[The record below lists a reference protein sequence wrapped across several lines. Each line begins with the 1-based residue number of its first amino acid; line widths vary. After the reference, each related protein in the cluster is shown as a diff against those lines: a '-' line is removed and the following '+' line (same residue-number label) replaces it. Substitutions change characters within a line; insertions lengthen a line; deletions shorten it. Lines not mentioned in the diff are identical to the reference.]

1 MDTHATRTHHA
12 LAFSSHTHPNNSPY
26 SFGLPLHPDIAA
38 AARDPGLRE
47 ALASKVSRERVG
59 IEVEGMLSGK
69 DARPALALEALA
81 ALGLAG
87 TVFRPPLAPAP
98 APAPAS
104 ALAGREQ
111 GQGQGVEP
119 SCAAAEGGDAGAEA
133 EAEGEAG
140 WLPLGVAGVR
150 LANVLLWRREAA
162 GPGGEEEGEGEAEVV
177 MEDVGMLRSEDADE
191 LALRPDNMDAG
202 VGVGGGGVGGRGMP
216 PPGGPHFRLLGLTR
230 AGGYRRS
237 RRGHRLLFLAAA
249 LLGWAGRAP
258 GPEPPQGKG
267 KGKRAVPV
275 VQVVVRE
282 ALKLRAR
289 DAEEAGLL
297 YALLPRFRALAG
309 GAGARAGAGAGVPR
323 CVVLGN
329 VWGWW
334 SCVCCAGG
342 KPVG

>member
-119 SCAAAEGGDAGAEA
+119 SCAAAEGGTQE
-133 EAEGEAG
+133 
-140 WLPLGVAGVR
+140 
-150 LANVLLWRREAA
+150 
-162 GPGGEEEGEGEAEVV
+162 
-177 MEDVGMLRSEDADE
+177 
-191 LALRPDNMDAG
+191 
-202 VGVGGGGVGGRGMP
+202 
-216 PPGGPHFRLLGLTR
+216 
-230 AGGYRRS
+230 
-237 RRGHRLLFLAAA
+237 
-249 LLGWAGRAP
+249 
-258 GPEPPQGKG
+258 QKQKQ
-267 KGKRAVPV
+267 KGKRAGSLW
-275 VQVVVRE
+275 
-282 ALKLRAR
+282 AWRAC
-289 DAEEAGLL
+289 GW
-297 YALLPRFRALAG
+297 PTCCCG
-309 GAGARAGAGAGVPR
+309 GGRRRGR
-323 CVVLGN
+323 
-329 VWGWW
+329 
-334 SCVCCAGG
+334 GG
-342 KPVG
+342 KKKGRGRRRW